1 MTTRKTKTKKQL
13 SEELIGRRVMGI
25 QVLADGRHPS
35 RAYLIY
41 EEHYADGSHKPF
53 RGHSLFGTETG
64 HAGNA
69 RTKKEKEFYKYESAP
84 QLGSVMLAA
93 AHLLR
98 DLENACIQLDESRG
112 IKEF

>member
-1 MTTRKTKTKKQL
+1 MTSKTKKR
-13 SEELIGRRVMGI
+13 SEELIGRRVIGI

-35 RAYLIY
+35 RVHLLY

-53 RGHSLFGTETG
+53 RGHSLFGMETG
-64 HAGNA
+64 HAAAA
-69 RTKKEKEFYKYESAP
+69 RTKKEKDFYKYETAP

-98 DLENACIQLDESRG
+98 DLENACVQLDESRG

>member
-1 MTTRKTKTKKQL
+1 MKAKKTKTC

-35 RAYLIY
+35 RAHLLY
-41 EEHYADGSHKPF
+41 EDHYADGSHKLS
-53 RGHSLFGTETG
+53 RGHSLFGMETG
-64 HAGNA
+64 HAGAA
-69 RTKKEKEFYKYESAP
+69 RTKKEKAFYKYETAP